1 MIFLFLVACY
11 NRSIK
16 GANIMN
22 VKLRILSLRL
32 IEKLNNCSKVA
43 NEIGIDWRISKNELE
58 QNSKKCNKEKI

>member
-1 MIFLFLVACY
+1 
-11 NRSIK
+11 
-16 GANIMN
+16 MN